1 MTQQITTHVHRAQ
14 RARRKREIAERRE
27 AFRLL
32 REIPLDQLTP
42 EQTHRRF
49 YYNVRE
55 DKLFWR
61 TATGK
66 LRPANETGKLKSD
79 GKDYDTAEIIT
90 KYIAHKETLP
100 VRVPGV
106 EGALRMMHVASVDK
120 RKAEERQ
127 ARTLELQTRRLE
139 RQAKAAQAAKDNHDK
154 PFLFKPTRKA
164 TSNTADELMALAREI
179 KEQD

>member
-100 VRVPGV
+100 VRVTGV

-154 PFLFKPTRKA
+154 PFVFKPTRKA